1 MRYQSLAGI
10 TPAWPVNAFPSPV
23 SRIYGSF
30 CPHVAEVVVLTTIQ
44 NEQRQ
49 NYNLITFARG
59 IGLLLAA
66 CLPVLEALILLL
78 R

>member
-44 NEQRQ
+44 NEQRR

-59 IGLLLAA
+59 ICLLLAA
-66 CLPVLEALILLL
+66 SLPIFEALILTL